1 MALLATGAQGPGEAE
16 APARRLYDAD
26 PFAAEGVPR
35 QAEGVRVRAAAAND
49 MYGVCSIE
57 DFPPGIGDL
66 SLTHDNAWGFYDYVD
81 QFVTPNFWFQDGNVL
96 SWIYGE
102 TYDNWQDFYGFDACT
117 VVYHSGH
124 GDMDGNGVFWMPM
137 GGTWGG
143 TSWASS
149 NDLRVGNEMARYIFL
164 STCLSLR
171 VHSGH
176 SPIRTWNASNLGFRM
191 LFGFETVSVD
201 HAGYGKFFFEEWNK
215 NKSFSQA
222 WLDASWRIST
232 AQAPSVVACG
242 ATQAEAQDRLS
253 NERLFYRGSV
263 SKNWWW
269 WRWYDAARRVATREL
284 TLPDAARST
293 SFLPPDLSGRH
304 LAELAEH
311 YGIDT
316 RAATE
321 LTEDN
326 RGAILGADRD
336 GPTLTVDRSGTLEI
350 CLAHP
355 DGGGDAPGADDVM
368 RIAQAA
374 VQSYSLA
381 DEVDLVADRV
391 RHAYTAGAST
401 DERAEP
407 RIQETI
413 VVFNQVVDG
422 VSIVTPGI
430 GEVRVSVNGEGTV
443 TRIVDATRRVSDV
456 ADRPAAVTPP
466 PDNGQ
471 VRSPRRPG
479 LSSVDELLDAPLQR
493 LLRTL
498 SAGGHVPTQVRTVPD
513 STDIGYSLQGTHGRM
528 VAQRTVEVDFG
539 QGLRKRYLVEAP
551 VSG

>member
-1 MALLATGAQGPGEAE
+1 MALLSTGSQGQPERAE

-35 QAEGVRVRAAAAND
+35 QAEGGRAAAAND
-49 MYGVCSIE
+49 MYGFCSIE

-66 SLTHDNAWGFYDYVD
+66 SLTHDDAWGFYDYVD

-149 NDLRVGNEMARYIFL
+149 NDFRLGNEMARYIFL

-191 LFGFETVSVD
+191 LFGFETISVD

-232 AQAPSVVACG
+232 GQAPSVVACG
-242 ATQAEAQDRLS
+242 ATQAEAQDRVF
-253 NERLFYRGSV
+253 NERLFNRGSV
-263 SKNWWW
+263 SKNWWS
-269 WRWYDAARRVATREL
+269 WRWYDAARRVAARDL
-284 TLPDAARST
+284 TLPDTARST

-316 RAATE
+316 RAVAE
-321 LTEDN
+321 LPEDN
-326 RGAILGADRD
+326 RGAILGADGD

-350 CLAHP
+350 YFAHP
-355 DGGGDAPGADDVM
+355 DGGGDAPEADDATRV
-368 RIAQAA
+368 AQAG
-374 VQSYSLA
+374 VQSYGLA

-422 VSIVTPGI
+422 MPIVTPGI

-456 ADRPAAVTPP
+456 TDRPAAVTPP
-466 PDNGQ
+466 PDDGQ
-471 VRSPRRPG
+471 VRRPRRPG
-479 LSSVDELLDAPLQR
+479 LSLVDELLDAPLQR

-513 STDIGYSLQGTHGRM
+513 STNIGYSLRGTHGRM

-539 QGLRKRYLVEAP
+539 QGLRKRYVVEAP